1 MLQLGFVSLL
11 TLVWLGLVVDRWQ
24 PNAAVST
31 VKLTF
36 ENSVTDLQ
44 SKNYSKDPTKSIVL
58 HYFTLYNNKHILP
71 VRLLKVACTASEV
84 EQLEALWNKIRT
96 VVPRHTSVL

>member
-1 MLQLGFVSLL
+1 MECRRLIFIGVCLCVLVACLG
-11 TLVWLGLVVDRWQ
+11 Q
-24 PNAAVST
+24 PSAAVST
-31 VKLTF
+31 IQLTSDH
-36 ENSVTDLQ
+36 SVTDML

-84 EQLEALWNKIRT
+84 EQLQALWNKIRT

>member
-1 MLQLGFVSLL
+1 MSTINL
-11 TLVWLGLVVDRWQ
+11 TRDH
-24 PNAAVST
+24 
-31 VKLTF
+31 
-36 ENSVTDLQ
+36 SVTDLL

-84 EQLEALWNKIRT
+84 EQLQALWNRIRT